1 MNLKTVDVHQLDII
15 THLSKSAIN
24 QLVKRHVSD
33 VWINTGTSYTIE
45 KKKIQT
51 NKQTIFRMLSV
62 VHKFNLL

>member
-15 THLSKSAIN
+15 TQLSNSAIN

-45 KKKIQT
+45 KKRYKQT
-51 NKQTIFRMLSV
+51 NYFPNVECCSQI
-62 VHKFNLL
+62 